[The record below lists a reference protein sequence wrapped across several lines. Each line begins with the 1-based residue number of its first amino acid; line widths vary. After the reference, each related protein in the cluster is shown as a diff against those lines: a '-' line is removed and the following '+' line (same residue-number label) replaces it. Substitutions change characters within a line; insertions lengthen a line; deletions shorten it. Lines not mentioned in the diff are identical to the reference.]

1 MRWLYWIS
9 TADQRQRL
17 SHLLSVRGQRGS
29 PLDAGQAES
38 GRSSRRTADVQLQF
52 YRGSNPMLPPQPYGL
67 LDIRLEARYPFE
79 EALVKL
85 RELHP
90 EPGLNRLY

>member
-1 MRWLYWIS
+1 MAVLDFQQPIRGNGYPIYYPFEGRG
-9 TADQRQRL
+9 A
-17 SHLLSVRGQRGS
+17 HLLTPDKLSPAVRPGGL
-29 PLDAGQAES
+29 P
-38 GRSSRRTADVQLQF
+38 DVQLQF